1 MSANN
6 DKYYQERMVLQ
17 PGANEVSP
25 AAYNAIIGGVLL
37 YGFIVDALIVA
48 LFKGRAITMMTTN
61 PSGYTVNLLVMAG
74 VYIVCC
80 IVGSLMVHRSDNPVV
95 SFIGFNLFAVPI
107 GFILAYA
114 TIPFYSSGTIARAF
128 VLTAIITGVMMA
140 ISTLLP
146 DTFLS
151 MGKTLFISLL
161 VCIVVDLIAIFVFQL
176 DLIVIDYAVTF
187 IFALFVGYDW
197 ARANQ
202 CVKTVDNAVD
212 SAAELYIDIINLF
225 LRILSI
231 LARADD

>member
-1 MSANN
+1 MSADNE
-6 DKYYQERMVLQ
+6 KYFQERMVLQ
-17 PGANEVSP
+17 PGASEISP
-25 AAYNAIIGGVLL
+25 VAYNAVIGGVLL

-48 LFKGRAITMMTTN
+48 LFKNKAITMMTVN
-61 PSGYTVNLLVMAG
+61 PTGYMTTLITMLV
-74 VYIVCC
+74 VYVVCC
-80 IVGSLMVHRSDNPVV
+80 IVGSLLVHKSDNPVV
-95 SFIGFNLFAVPI
+95 SFVGFNLFAVPI

-114 TIPFYSSGTIARAF
+114 TIPFYSGGTIARAF
-128 VLTAIITGVMMA
+128 VLTAIITGVMMLVA
-140 ISTLLP
+140 TLLP

-161 VCIVVDLIAIFVFQL
+161 VCIVVDLIAIFVFQI

-197 ARANQ
+197 ARANR

-212 SAAELYIDIINLF
+212 CAAELYIDIINLF

-231 LARADD
+231 LARAND